1 MGREVQRLAIRWPAR
16 PTTRRC
22 SIGNSK
28 QWHCLLLCLLLAVR
42 EQEDRQTALGQIAE
56 KLVTIFSADA
66 DLADTGIAFDLSSMD
81 QRRDMVQVVRQL
93 LHLGVVRRRHG
104 DEEQY

>member
-1 MGREVQRLAIRWPAR
+1 MACAADHP
-16 PTTRRC
+16 P
-22 SIGNSK
+22 
-28 QWHCLLLCLLLAVR
+28 LLHWELQAMALLAAVSAISSAR
-42 EQEDRQTALGQIAE
+42 AGRSTTALGQIAE